1 MDNLSVA
8 RILKSRRLSLNASQV
23 LLAKSAHVCPN
34 TVVHC
39 ENGTHI
45 PAIPQLLR
53 MVEALRLEIHFVC
66 IDTGE
71 RVQDA

>member
-1 MDNLSVA
+1 MDNMTVA
-8 RILKSRRLSLNASQV
+8 HILKRRRLELQASQV
-23 LLAKSAHVCPN
+23 FLAKSAHVCPN

-71 RVQDA
+71 RIQDA